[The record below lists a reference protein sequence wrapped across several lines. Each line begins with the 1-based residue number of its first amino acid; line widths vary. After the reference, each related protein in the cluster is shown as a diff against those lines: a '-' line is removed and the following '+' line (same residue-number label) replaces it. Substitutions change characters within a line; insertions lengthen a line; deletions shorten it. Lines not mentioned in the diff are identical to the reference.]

1 MLLLIISR
9 ILSLIGCLILISGII
24 LINIDDNN
32 NIHNHRIHNTG
43 IITII
48 LGSNM
53 CCVCYCIACS
63 SNNDDK
69 NENEQNPTEI
79 IV

>member
-1 MLLLIISR
+1 MKKVSTVVPKIF
-9 ILSLIGCLILISGII
+9 SLIGCLILISGII
-24 LINIDDNN
+24 LINIDGKHNN
-32 NIHNHRIHNTG
+32 RIHNTG

-53 CCVCYCIACS
+53 CCVCCCISCT
-63 SNNDDK
+63 SNNNDE
-69 NENEQNPTEI
+69 NENEQNPTEV